1 MGAHVKKKKKN
12 VINLSKCSQN
22 LRAGKMLRVTK
33 ISQIANNLQRSICSS
48 PILSQSFNV
57 QDQEDFQKRVLKST
71 VPIIVDFHAKWC
83 GPCKIIGPR
92 LETLANKNLD
102 KFHLAKVDIDNVPEL
117 AEEFNVTAVPSVMA
131 IKDGVVVASFVGVL
145 DDDKLK
151 IFVNKLIG
159 E

>member
-1 MGAHVKKKKKN
+1 
-12 VINLSKCSQN
+12 
-22 LRAGKMLRVTK
+22 MLRVTQ
-33 ISQIANNLQRSICSS
+33 IRQIANGFQRSICTSRT
-48 PILSQSFNV
+48 LKQSFNV
-57 QDQEDFQKRVLKST
+57 QDQDDFQERVLKST

-92 LETLANKNLD
+92 LESLAKKNLD

-117 AEEFNVTAVPSVMA
+117 AEEFNVTAVPSVMG

-151 IFVNKLIG
+151 AFVNKLIG

>member
-1 MGAHVKKKKKN
+1 MGKSEKEKKN
-12 VINLSKCSQN
+12 VINLSKSSQN
-22 LRAGKMLRVTK
+22 LPTVKMLRVNQFK
-33 ISQIANNLQRSICSS
+33 QLANSFQRSICTS
-48 PILSQSFNV
+48 PRLTQSFNV

-92 LETLANKNLD
+92 LESLATKHLD

-131 IKDGVVVASFVGVL
+131 VKDGVVVASFVGVL

-151 IFVNKLIG
+151 AFVNKLIG

>member
-1 MGAHVKKKKKN
+1 
-12 VINLSKCSQN
+12 
-22 LRAGKMLRVTK
+22 MLRVTK

>member
-1 MGAHVKKKKKN
+1 
-12 VINLSKCSQN
+12 
-22 LRAGKMLRVTK
+22 MLRLTK